1 MYQGIHCYRKNDTTD
16 GIITSEIGGYTF
28 RDIEFVV
35 GFDVDRHKVGKTES
49 HIFVEKENMEEG
61 PIVLKG
67 PVLDGVASLMNE
79 YAEDFSETKFE
90 CDDLA
95 ARRLTDRTRI
105 QTAWYCANELFKVR
119 PSFKQC
125 HLFFFMNVIY
135 FLQHVNYV

>member
-1 MYQGIHCYRKNDTTD
+1 
-16 GIITSEIGGYTF
+16 
-28 RDIEFVV
+28 
-35 GFDVDRHKVGKTES
+35 
-49 HIFVEKENMEEG
+49 MEEG

-95 ARRLTDRTRI
+95 ARRLTDLTRI

-119 PSFKQC
+119 PSFTMSFILFYEC
-125 HLFFFMNVIY
+125 HI
-135 FLQHVNYV
+135 FLATCELCIK